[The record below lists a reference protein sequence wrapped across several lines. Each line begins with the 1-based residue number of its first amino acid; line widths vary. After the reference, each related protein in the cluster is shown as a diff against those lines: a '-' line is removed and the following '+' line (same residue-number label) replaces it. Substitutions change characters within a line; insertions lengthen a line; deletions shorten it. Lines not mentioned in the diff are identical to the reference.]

1 MNAEFAP
8 ASAPR
13 RRSSAYL
20 WLSLA
25 ISATAFYGFSLTYFG
40 RVLTGQYPEVS
51 PTVHV
56 HGWSF
61 FLWYILLPV
70 QAGLVRARRV
80 PIHRAMGLAS
90 AGLVVVMVATGL
102 VVLGVQVDLAQQ
114 PDGSEFWLFLGLGI
128 LSNLVLFAGFYVWAL
143 LRRKRPQE
151 HKRLI
156 ILASVG
162 GLGAATFRIVGPPF
176 AFSSASQVVGILLP
190 NLILGAAILL
200 EVRSG
205 RGVHRI
211 YKVGFPVSV
220 LVTGLSLLVTPTPL
234 GSVLFDGL
242 AWLGR
247 VLGPLY

>member
-1 MNAEFAP
+1 MNTETAA
-8 ASAPR
+8 ASPPR
-13 RRSSAYL
+13 RRSPTYL

-40 RVLTGQYPEVS
+40 RVFTGQYPEVS

-61 FLWYILLPV
+61 FLWYLLLPL
-70 QAGLVRARRV
+70 QAGLVQVRRV
-80 PIHRAMGLAS
+80 AVHRAMGLACI
-90 AGLVVVMVATGL
+90 GLVLVMVVTGT

-143 LRRKRPQE
+143 LKRKRPQD
-151 HKRLI
+151 HKRLM

-176 AFSSASQVVGILLP
+176 AFSPTSQVVGILLP
-190 NLILGAAILL
+190 NLILVAAMLL
-200 EVRSG
+200 ELRSM

-211 YKVGFPVSV
+211 YRVGFPASV
-220 LVTGLSLLVTPTPL
+220 LATGVALLVTPTPL

-247 VLGPLY
+247 LLGPLY